1 MISMLGDCAANV
13 DITWYHWPCNIDITK
28 NRFYMAAR
36 MDKNVIS
43 ELAATDLPY
52 YVLQDVSLY
61 VLGCWCSTALDSK
74 LREGG
79 YRRVRMTSW
88 LKLTSQTA
96 VITGAASG
104 IGRGMLRNHLFN
116 NSAFMLNDESHLLS
130 KQLLLQPRPLHSR
143 SKGKQLH

>member
-1 MISMLGDCAANV
+1 MGNFLKWDPKKDSTGKWVPVLEMGLPFPVMVNCAFGYLL
-13 DITWYHWPCNIDITK
+13 T
-28 NRFYMAAR
+28 
-36 MDKNVIS
+36 
-43 ELAATDLPY
+43 
-52 YVLQDVSLY
+52 YVRTPRCFALR
-61 VLGCWCSTALDSK
+61 WCAVTTALDSEQ
-74 LREGG
+74 REGG

-116 NSAFMLNDESHLLS
+116 SSAFMLNDESHLLS

-143 SKGKQLH
+143 SKGKQLY